1 MSETFS
7 NSAESLPTEIG
18 VKIEKYQELIGDA
31 RAIFILSASEREIN
45 IGDTKKY
52 RPDAYSN
59 LDNKGS
65 IGGGHA
71 RVIATAELGKYFPD
85 VKLVTT
91 SAPEK
96 TDESLARIY
105 AKELESLEIPVEQI
119 ILEEKSTDTL
129 TELIEMIKIARN
141 NAWESVAVLTS
152 EQHIE
157 RASEMLNHLEEL
169 AISLNKM
176 DEEFSLAFEYFG
188 KGKKL
193 QVRFLKAEEILPMRD
208 KRYEKIIEAMRNS
221 EAYKKSV
228 EAEKRGIKRIRE
240 GTYGK

>member
-1 MSETFS
+1 MASIALGYYLIMSETFS
-7 NSAESLPTEIG
+7 NSAESLPPEIG

-105 AKELESLEIPVEQI
+105 AKELESLEIPEEQI

-157 RASEMLNHLEEL
+157 RASEMLNHL
-169 AISLNKM
+169 K
-176 DEEFSLAFEYFG
+176 
-188 KGKKL
+188 KGDR
-193 QVRFLKAEEILPMRD
+193 VVTSSGFYAVIVGIGD
-208 KRYEKIIEAMRNS
+208 A
-221 EAYKKSV
+221 SV
-228 EAEKRGIKRIRE
+228 EAKIADNVKVKLLKSSISEVLAENQAPAAEPVK
-240 GTYGK
+240 